1 MTGTSTAPAALP
13 PFDRKFWDGVF
24 RFTQIGTGE
33 LGGKAAGLIAV
44 KELLERRFTAQAYPP
59 FALDVPVM
67 AVVATGC
74 YDEFLAEN
82 GLALEQFAA
91 RDDDHIARAFQQ
103 ATLPAELLGDLWA
116 LMEQVKSPLAVRSS
130 SRLEDAMDRPF
141 AGVYATKMIPNNEL
155 DAEHRFHQLTAA
167 IKLVYAS
174 AFFQEARDYI
184 RAAGREPR
192 DEKMAVILQEVVG
205 RRHGERFYPD
215 ISGVARSYNFYPA
228 APAKAEDGFASL
240 ALGLGKQI
248 VDGGVAWTF
257 SPAYPMRPP
266 PFHSLAE
273 RARSTQ
279 KEFWAVNMGKPPA
292 YDPVN
297 EAECLA
303 RCGLEAA
310 AEDETLELVASSYD
324 HESELLLPGVRPGC
338 ESVVDFAPV
347 LEDAGMRIAP
357 VLADLLRASEE
368 ATGEKVE
375 IEFAVTVDEE
385 RGRPRRARFGFLQV
399 RPMFVPEQTVEVSPE
414 ELAGENVVVAS
425 DAVIGNG
432 LLHDIADVVYVRR
445 DRFRTDYTAVIA
457 REVEYCNRSLM
468 EQRRPYVLI
477 GFGRWGSSQST
488 LGIPVAWS
496 QIAGARVIVEATLPG
511 FEVDLSQASH
521 FFHNLASFRA
531 MYFMM
536 RHDDGPGIAWEWLER
551 QPLVDEGQFVR
562 HVRLTQPLAVRVDG
576 RSARGVVQAAE
587 AVR

>member
-1 MTGTSTAPAALP
+1 MTGTHTAPAALP
-13 PFDRKFWDGVF
+13 AFDRKFWDGVF
-24 RFTQIGTGE
+24 GFTQIGTGE
-33 LGGKAAGLIAV
+33 LGGKAAGLIAI
-44 KELLERRFTAQAYPP
+44 KELLERPTVANGYPP
-59 FALDVPVM
+59 FVVDVPVM
-67 AVVATGC
+67 AVVATDC
-74 YDEFLAEN
+74 YDEFLAQN
-82 GLALEQFAA
+82 GLALERFAG
-91 RDDDHIARAFQQ
+91 RDDEHIARAFQQ

-116 LMEQVKSPLAVRSS
+116 LMQQVRTPLAVRSS

-155 DAEHRFHQLTAA
+155 DPEHRFHQLAGA

-174 AFFQEARDYI
+174 AFFQEAQDYI

-205 RRHGERFYPD
+205 QRHGPRFYPA

-257 SPAYPMRPP
+257 SPAYPLRPP
-266 PFHSLAE
+266 PFHSVAE
-273 RARSTQ
+273 MARSTQ

-297 EAECLA
+297 EAECLS

-324 HESELLLPGVRPGC
+324 RESELLLPGVRPGC
-338 ESVVDFAPV
+338 EPVLDFAPV
-347 LEDAGMRIAP
+347 LEAGRMPISPLIA
-357 VLADLLRASEE
+357 ALLRASEE

-375 IEFAVTVDEE
+375 IEFAVTVTEE
-385 RGRPRRARFGFLQV
+385 HGGPRRARFGFLQV
-399 RPMFVPEQTVEVSPE
+399 RPMVVPEQTIEVSE
-414 ELAGENVVVAS
+414 QEFSAARAVVAS
-425 DAVIGNG
+425 SAVIGNG
-432 LLHDIADVVYVRR
+432 VAHDIQDVVYVRR

-457 REVEYCNRSLM
+457 REIEYCNRALM
-468 EQRRPYVLI
+468 EQRRPYALL
-477 GFGRWGSSQST
+477 GFGRWGSSQSN

-531 MYFMM
+531 MYFMV
-536 RHDDGPGIAWEWLER
+536 RHDERPGIAWEWLER
-551 QPLVDEGQFVR
+551 QPVVDEGQFVR
-562 HVRLTQPLAVRVDG
+562 HVRPAEPLLVRVDG
-576 RSARGVVQAAE
+576 RSARGVMLARE